1 MPQGIKYL
9 LDWDRFALIFPVA
22 YFQHLIGSNIE
33 QNVKKYK
40 PLAQTVA
47 SLLSSTPKINF

>member
-9 LDWDRFALIFPVA
+9 LDWDVRFALIFPMA

-33 QNVKKYK
+33 QNVKK
-40 PLAQTVA
+40 
-47 SLLSSTPKINF
+47 